1 MPAILFDRDSM
12 AQWYANEHIKTDPG
26 VRSVYYLPTDAPE
39 REIRFIEI
47 NDLIGDQ
54 NDDALEPIDFG
65 VDRGMETE
73 HTLLVLDVT
82 PNQWDRIMQSSLRLP
97 SGWSLH
103 GAIPFGRTME

>member
-1 MPAILFDRDSM
+1 MPATLFDRDSM

-26 VRSVYYLPTDAPE
+26 VRSVYYLPTNAPE

-73 HTLLVLDVT
+73 HALLVLDVT
-82 PNQWDRIMQSSLRLP
+82 PNQWNRISQSSLRLP
-97 SGWSLH
+97 PGWSLENARQL
-103 GAIPFGRTME
+103 GGT